1 MEEVKPIAMIDMLN
15 KIKKYTLLFPAL
27 LFGLLLNFN
36 NSFGQTKI
44 KPTLYL
50 FFEENAA
57 KGMYKITRKVSGV
70 IRPDKK
76 INRPEYEYDIY
87 DYEYSLQDTTRKYTC
102 KLVTVNKD
110 NYCIRDS
117 SFIKNVKQFNDV
129 KNIKSFSYDTSDYK
143 RFPFKKVFIVEK
155 FATNQYKIIE
165 VSTYIGSDY

>member
-1 MEEVKPIAMIDMLN
+1 MIYMKN
-15 KIKKYTLLFPAL
+15 KINTHTLFFTAL
-27 LFGLLLNFN
+27 LFGMLVSLN
-36 NSFGQTKI
+36 NSWGQT

-50 FFEENAA
+50 FFEENTV
-57 KGMYKITRKVSGV
+57 KGMYKITRKDEAF
-70 IRPDKK
+70 IRPDKN

-102 KLVTVNKD
+102 KLVTVNKN

-117 SFIKNVKQFNDV
+117 TFIKNVKQFNDV
-129 KNIKSFSYDTSDYK
+129 KNIKGFSYDTSDYK

-155 FATNQYKIIE
+155 FATNQYKVIE